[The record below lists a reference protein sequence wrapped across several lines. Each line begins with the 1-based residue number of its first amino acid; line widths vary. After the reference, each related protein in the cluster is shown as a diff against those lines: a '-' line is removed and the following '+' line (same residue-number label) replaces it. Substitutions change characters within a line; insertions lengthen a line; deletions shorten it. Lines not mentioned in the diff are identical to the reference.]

1 MGVDSILRR
10 SNYKSMADQNLVNEK
25 KALLDEAKAI
35 ETNANAELKAIQERA
50 EIVSANAEI
59 QAIQTKAQE
68 ELLPKSERIKA
79 INNELLA
86 EIDREAGI
94 VND

>member
-1 MGVDSILRR
+1 
-10 SNYKSMADQNLVNEK
+10 MAAQNLVNEK

-35 ETNANAELKAIQERA
+35 ETNANAELKAIQERE

-68 ELLPKSERIKA
+68 EILPKSERINE
-79 INNELLA
+79 INDLLLA

-94 VND
+94 TNE